1 MIRLSIRRKI
11 IGIALI
17 LIVLMTIAALLSMA
31 LIAQVAG
38 RLDDLTQS
46 YVPAYAALAQANIHS
61 LERAVAL
68 RRMVIERL
76 QSSPDEAQ
84 FAAARKSFE
93 ASGQTVDRETK
104 TARALIDALIAK
116 GSTFGDASALVRI
129 DTRLADLT
137 DATRRDLNEEIA
149 RVLPLLDGG
158 DRKAIAAGLD
168 RIDELRDQL
177 DQQLDAVRN
186 DMIGLLQADFSGDGT
201 QAADGAGDR
210 HRPHGPGCRFGAR
223 ILVHRQRRADAAGA
237 PPLGR
242 RARGSSRSP
251 R

>member
-31 LIAQVAG
+31 LIVQVAG

-68 RRMVIERL
+68 RRMVIEKM
-76 QSSPDEAQ
+76 QSSPDEAR

-104 TARALIDALIAK
+104 AARALIDALIAK
-116 GSTFGDASALVRI
+116 GSTFGDTAALV
-129 DTRLADLT
+129 
-137 DATRRDLNEEIA
+137 
-149 RVLPLLDGG
+149 P
-158 DRKAIAAGLD
+158 
-168 RIDELRDQL
+168 
-177 DQQLDAVRN
+177 
-186 DMIGLLQADFSGDGT
+186 
-201 QAADGAGDR
+201 
-210 HRPHGPGCRFGAR
+210 HRY
-223 ILVHRQRRADAAGA
+223 
-237 PPLGR
+237 PPR
-242 RARGSSRSP
+242 
-251 R
+251 